1 MDMFIN
7 KHNKQTEAKLR
18 NLKHKKKSKRSLE
31 NN

>member
-18 NLKHKKKSKRSLE
+18 NLKHKKIQKKFGK
-31 NN
+31 